1 MQTAE
6 RVSSNDVSDN
16 VIYQRHIVA
25 YDFATKLICGKVLEV
40 GSGEGYGIEI
50 LAPLATEYMAIDK
63 FQTQLPVS
71 AQKFKQVSF
80 RQVSVPPLPFE
91 DNCFDAVV
99 SFQVIE
105 HIEEDEALV
114 KEIHRVLKP
123 GGVLVLTTPNR
134 TMSLTRNPWHVR
146 EYTPGELKALL
157 NRYFAKTDMQGVYGN
172 EKVMDYY
179 EKNKASVRR
188 FTRFDLFNLQ
198 YRLPRWVLQ
207 IPYDLLNRINRRLL
221 MKGNQQLVSDI
232 QLSDYYTAPAGDR
245 CFDLLAVSFKKL

>member
-25 YDFATKLICGKVLEV
+25 YDFATKHIGGKVLEV

-50 LAPLATEYMAIDK
+50 LAPLATKYMAIDK

-91 DNCFDAVV
+91 DNSFDAVV

-146 EYTPGELKALL
+146 EYTPDELKALL

-232 QLSDYYTAPAGDR
+232 QLSDYYTAPAGDS
-245 CFDLLAVSFKKL
+245 CFDLLAIAFKKL